1 MLEADENET
10 SSALDEFHWLMYLKR
25 WFLALKH
32 QADETDD
39 DIALF
44 LNDEADKIVNFI
56 ESMESRSV
64 ARGFV
69 TLGRKVRALFHE

>member
-1 MLEADENET
+1 MIEADEPET
-10 SSALDEFHWLMYLKR
+10 SSGLDEFHWLMYLKR

-44 LNDEADKIVNFI
+44 LNGEAKQYS
-56 ESMESRSV
+56 E
-64 ARGFV
+64 
-69 TLGRKVRALFHE
+69 FHRVD